1 MDRKTVYFVAP
12 GRVELRD
19 ESLPSPRADEVL
31 VETHLSSISAGTE
44 MLVYRGQFPR
54 DLVDSHDDLSSG
66 LNYPLAYGY
75 ACVGKV
81 VETGGAVAREW
92 QDRFVFS
99 FQPHT
104 SHFTAK
110 PEFPFSVP

>member
-1 MDRKTVYFVAP
+1 
-12 GRVELRD
+12 
-19 ESLPSPRADEVL
+19 
-31 VETHLSSISAGTE
+31 
-44 MLVYRGQFPR
+44 MLIYRGQFPR
-54 DLVDSHDDLSSG
+54 DLVDLHDDLSSG
-66 LNYPLAYGY
+66 LNYPLVYGY

-81 VETGGAVAREW
+81 ETGGSVARQW

-110 PEFPFSVP
+110 PDFPFPVPESLPLEAACFLPNMETAVNLVRMLRPYWVNGSLCWDRGS